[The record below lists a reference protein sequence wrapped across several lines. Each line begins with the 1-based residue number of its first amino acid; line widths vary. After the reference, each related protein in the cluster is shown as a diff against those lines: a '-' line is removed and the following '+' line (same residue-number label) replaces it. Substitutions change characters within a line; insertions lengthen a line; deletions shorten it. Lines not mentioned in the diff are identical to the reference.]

1 MTQAIREGRLSIDD
15 LSGAL
20 SDYGNVVEDTF
31 NATLD
36 PPDQAKVALNNLK
49 VAGADLEIFD
59 MRDLWAKETTRKRS
73 RS

>member
-49 VAGADLEIFD
+49 AAGADLGNTLMQTVTPALE
-59 MRDLWAKETTRKRS
+59 RVVEK
-73 RS
+73 